1 MTRGHNITRK
11 MESEADKDV
20 THLNRHTLILIIT
33 PCSSDKGNA
42 MQGWW
47 NVMQGY

>member
-20 THLNRHTLILIIT
+20 THLNRHTLTLIDT

-42 MQGWW
+42 MQG
-47 NVMQGY
+47 